1 MANQIIN
8 VTFTNPDNSIC
19 ESVVIIYKDGSQVSM
34 LKSVYETLASESAKE
49 LTESVTE

>member
-19 ESVVIIYKDGSQVSM
+19 ESVVIIHEDGSQVSM
-34 LKSVYETLASESAKE
+34 LKSVYDAQPATLVTESAP
-49 LTESVTE
+49 TA

>member
-34 LKSVYETLASESAKE
+34 LKATYDTLASELSKPSTPQAGE
-49 LTESVTE
+49 